1 MPHEN
6 IHNEEN
12 LGKVYDWKLMKKVLR
27 YILPYKKLF
36 VLATVFLLLSSAL
49 QLLVPYFFKLGIDK
63 YIDDKTIPDDSRIS
77 GVMYLAIIIV
87 AVLFIKT
94 ICEYG
99 HVIVTQIMGQ
109 RAMLILRTQTFE
121 HLNKLSLSYFDK
133 NPVGRLV
140 TRVTN
145 DVEAI
150 NEMFST
156 ILVASLKDILM
167 FFGSIVVLLMLDW
180 RLALIS
186 FSLLPVFLIV
196 AMIFKKKVRRVF
208 RDIRKYL
215 ARLNAMLTEDIS
227 GVKIIQAFRQEKRRR
242 EDYYKT
248 NLNYYNAGIKQLVVF
263 GIFRPLIDV
272 ITSVSTALVIVFAGI
287 SIMHSTMSIGTL
299 VAFLLY
305 IGYMFGPVVNMTQ
318 RFNIIQSSMAAAERI
333 FNLLNEKPEIQE
345 NISTAGSHSESKGLV
360 EFENVTFGYTEET
373 DVLKNVSF
381 KIEPGKSVAI
391 VGPTGA
397 GKTSIIN
404 LICRFYDTNS
414 GIVKLDNSDV
424 KNWKFEDLRKHVAI
438 VLQDAFVFS
447 RNVADNIT
455 LGDENISNEKLMH
468 AAKMVQADSFIN
480 KLNDGFDEIM
490 AERGATLSAGQ
501 RQLICFARALAHD
514 PKVLILDEATSN
526 VDPATESLIQNA
538 IETLMK
544 GRTSIIIAHRLNTI
558 KKVDEII
565 VLDNGQ
571 ILERGS
577 HEKLFAQKGIY
588 YNLCLM
594 QYGKEIESETVT
606 T

>member
-1 MPHEN
+1 
-6 IHNEEN
+6 
-12 LGKVYDWKLMKKVLR
+12 MKKAFR
-27 YILPYKKLF
+27 YVLPYKKLF
-36 VLATVFLLLSSAL
+36 VLATLFLLLSSAL
-49 QLLVPYFFKLGIDK
+49 QLMVPYFFKLGIDK
-63 YIDDKTIPDDSRIS
+63 YINDKSASQAIGIS
-77 GVMYLAIIIV
+77 GVRNLAIVIVVILII
-87 AVLFIKT
+87 KM

-99 HVIVTQIMGQ
+99 HVFATQIMGQ
-109 RAMLILRTQTFE
+109 RAMFVLRTQAFD
-121 HLNKLSLSYFDK
+121 HLKKLSLSYFDR

-156 ILVASLKDILM
+156 ILVATLKDVLM

-180 RLALIS
+180 RLALVS

-196 AMIFKKKVRRVF
+196 AVIFKKKVRKVF
-208 RDIRKYL
+208 RDIRKFL
-215 ARLNAMLTEDIS
+215 AKLNAMLTEDIS
-227 GVKIIQAFRQEKRRR
+227 GVKIIQVFRQEKRRQN
-242 EDYYKT
+242 DYYKT
-248 NLNYYNAGIKQLVVF
+248 NLDYYNAGIRQLVVF
-263 GIFRPLIDV
+263 GIFRPLVDV
-272 ITSVSTALVIVFAGI
+272 ITSISTALVIVFAGI
-287 SIMHSTMSIGTL
+287 SIMHNTMSIGTL

-333 FNLLNEKPEIQE
+333 FSLLNEKPEIQE
-345 NISTAGSHSESKGLV
+345 NNSAVTSSEKQKGYV
-360 EFENVTFGYTEET
+360 EFDNVTFGYNDET
-373 DVLKNVSF
+373 DVLNNVSF
-381 KIEPGKSVAI
+381 IIEPGKSVAI

-404 LICRFYDTNS
+404 LICRFYDTKS
-414 GIVKLDNSDV
+414 GAVKLDSTDV
-424 KNWKFEDLRKHVAI
+424 KDWNFEELRKHIAI
-438 VLQDAFVFS
+438 VLQDAFIFS
-447 RNVADNIT
+447 RNVGDNIK
-455 LGDENISNEKLMH
+455 LGNDTITKEKLRR
-468 AAKMVQADSFIN
+468 AAEMVQADSFID
-480 KLNDGFDEIM
+480 KLHDGFDEMM

-538 IETLMK
+538 IETLMR

-565 VLDNGQ
+565 VLDGGE

-577 HEKLFAQKGIY
+577 HEKLLAQKGIY

-594 QYGKEIESETVT
+594 QYGEEID
-606 T
+606 

>member
-1 MPHEN
+1 
-6 IHNEEN
+6 
-12 LGKVYDWKLMKKVLR
+12 
-27 YILPYKKLF
+27 
-36 VLATVFLLLSSAL
+36 
-49 QLLVPYFFKLGIDK
+49 
-63 YIDDKTIPDDSRIS
+63 
-77 GVMYLAIIIV
+77 
-87 AVLFIKT
+87 
-94 ICEYG
+94 
-99 HVIVTQIMGQ
+99 
-109 RAMLILRTQTFE
+109 
-121 HLNKLSLSYFDK
+121 
-133 NPVGRLV
+133 
-140 TRVTN
+140 
-145 DVEAI
+145 
-150 NEMFST
+150 
-156 ILVASLKDILM
+156 M
-167 FFGSIVVLLMLDW
+167 FFGSIAVLLMLDW

-287 SIMHSTMSIGTL
+287 SIMHSSMSIGTL

-333 FNLLNEKPEIQE
+333 FNLLNEKPEIRE
-345 NISTAGSHSESKGLV
+345 NVSATGSCSEQKGTV

-373 DVLKNVSF
+373 NVLKNVSF

-414 GIVKLDNSDV
+414 GIVKLDDSDV

-438 VLQDAFVFS
+438 VLQDAFIFS

-455 LGDENISNEKLMH
+455 LGDENISNEKFLH
-468 AAKMVQADSFIN
+468 AAKMVQADFFIN
-480 KLNDGFDEIM
+480 KLNDGFNEIM
-490 AERGATLSAGQ
+490 TERGSTLSAGQ

-538 IETLMK
+538 IETLMR

-565 VLDNGQ
+565 VLDNGE

-588 YNLCLM
+588 YNVPLG
-594 QYGKEIESETVT
+594 YNK
-606 T
+606 

>member
-1 MPHEN
+1 M
-6 IHNEEN
+6 
-12 LGKVYDWKLMKKVLR
+12 
-27 YILPYKKLF
+27 
-36 VLATVFLLLSSAL
+36 LALAAVFLIFSSAL

-63 YIDDKTIPDDSRIS
+63 YINNKTVSQNIGFT
-77 GVMYLAIIIV
+77 GVRNLAIVIAAILII
-87 AVLFIKT
+87 KM

-99 HVIVTQIMGQ
+99 HVIATQIMGQ
-109 RAMLILRTQTFE
+109 RAMFILRTQTFA

-145 DVEAI
+145 DVEAV

-156 ILVASLKDILM
+156 IFVATLKDILM
-167 FFGSIVVLLMLDW
+167 FFGSMIVLLLLDW
-180 RLALIS
+180 RLALVS
-186 FSLLPVFLIV
+186 FSLLPVFLII
-196 AMIFKKKVRRVF
+196 AMIFKKKVRKVF
-208 RDIRKYL
+208 RDLRRHL
-215 ARLNAMLTEDIS
+215 AQLNARLTEDIS
-227 GVKIIQAFRQEKRRR
+227 GVKIVQVFRQEKRRQN
-242 EDYYKT
+242 DYYKT
-248 NLNYYNAGIKQLVVF
+248 NLDYYNAGIRQLVVF

-272 ITSVSTALVIVFAGI
+272 ITSVSIAFVIVFAGI
-287 SIMHSTMSIGTL
+287 SIMHNTMSIGTL
-299 VAFLLY
+299 VAFLFY

-333 FNLLNEKPEIQE
+333 FGLINEKPEIQE
-345 NISTAGSHSESKGLV
+345 NDSTITSSEKQKGYV
-360 EFENVTFGYTEET
+360 EFDNVTFGYTDET

-404 LICRFYDTNS
+404 LICRFYDTKS
-414 GIVKLDNSDV
+414 GAVKLDGTDV
-424 KNWKFEDLRKHVAI
+424 KDWNFEDLRKHIAI
-438 VLQDAFVFS
+438 VLQDAFIFS
-447 RNVADNIT
+447 RNVADNID
-455 LGDENISNEKLMH
+455 LGDENISKEKLRH
-468 AAKMVQADSFIN
+468 AAAMVQADSFID
-480 KLNDGFDEIM
+480 KLNDGFDEMM

-538 IETLMK
+538 IETLMH

-565 VLDNGQ
+565 VLDDGG

-577 HEKLFAQKGIY
+577 HEKLIAQKGIY

-594 QYGKEIESETVT
+594 QYGEKVS
-606 T
+606 

>member
-1 MPHEN
+1 
-6 IHNEEN
+6 
-12 LGKVYDWKLMKKVLR
+12 MKKAFR
-27 YILPYKKLF
+27 YVLPYKKLF
-36 VLATVFLLLSSAL
+36 VLATLFLILSSAL

-63 YIDDKTIPDDSRIS
+63 YINDKSASQAIGIS
-77 GVMYLAIIIV
+77 GVRNLAIVIVVILII
-87 AVLFIKT
+87 KM

-99 HVIVTQIMGQ
+99 HVFATQIMGQ
-109 RAMLILRTQTFE
+109 RAMFVLRTQAFD
-121 HLNKLSLSYFDK
+121 HLKKLSLSYFDR

-156 ILVASLKDILM
+156 ILVATLKDVLM

-180 RLALIS
+180 RLALVS

-196 AMIFKKKVRRVF
+196 AVIFKKKVRKVF
-208 RDIRKYL
+208 RDIRKFL
-215 ARLNAMLTEDIS
+215 AKLNAMLTEDIS
-227 GVKIIQAFRQEKRRR
+227 GVKIIQVFRQEKRRQN
-242 EDYYKT
+242 DYYKT
-248 NLNYYNAGIKQLVVF
+248 NLDYYNAGIRQLVVF
-263 GIFRPLIDV
+263 GIFRPLVDV
-272 ITSVSTALVIVFAGI
+272 ITSISTALVIVFAGI
-287 SIMHSTMSIGTL
+287 SIMHNTMSIGTL

-345 NISTAGSHSESKGLV
+345 NNSAVTSSEKQKGYV
-360 EFENVTFGYTEET
+360 EFDNVTFGYNDET
-373 DVLKNVSF
+373 DVLNNVSF
-381 KIEPGKSVAI
+381 IIEPGKSVAI

-404 LICRFYDTNS
+404 LICRFYDTKS
-414 GIVKLDNSDV
+414 GAVKLDSTDV
-424 KNWKFEDLRKHVAI
+424 KDWNFEELRKHIAI
-438 VLQDAFVFS
+438 VLQDAFIFS
-447 RNVADNIT
+447 RNVGDNIK
-455 LGDENISNEKLMH
+455 LGNDTITKEKLRR
-468 AAKMVQADSFIN
+468 AAEMVQADSFID
-480 KLNDGFDEIM
+480 KLHDGFDEMM

-538 IETLMK
+538 IETLMR

-565 VLDNGQ
+565 VLDGGE

-577 HEKLFAQKGIY
+577 HEKLLAQKGIY

-594 QYGKEIESETVT
+594 QYGEEVS
-606 T
+606 

>member
-1 MPHEN
+1 MQNDN
-6 IHNEEN
+6 INKEKN
-12 LGKVYDWKLMKKVLR
+12 PGRVYDWNLMKKILCYV
-27 YILPYKKLF
+27 LPYKKMF
-36 VLATVFLLLSSAL
+36 ALATVFLILSSAL

-63 YIDDKTIPDDSRIS
+63 YINNKSIS
-77 GVMYLAIIIV
+77 QNIGFTGVRNLAIVIV
-87 AVLFIKT
+87 VILVVKM

-109 RAMLILRTQTFE
+109 RAMFILRTQTFE

-145 DVEAI
+145 DVEAV

-156 ILVASLKDILM
+156 ILVATLKDVLM
-167 FFGSIVVLLMLDW
+167 FFGSMIVLLMLDW
-180 RLALIS
+180 RLALVS
-186 FSLLPVFLIV
+186 FSLLPVFLII
-196 AMIFKKKVRRVF
+196 AMIFKKKVRKVF
-208 RDIRKYL
+208 RDIRKHL
-215 ARLNAMLTEDIS
+215 ARLNARLTEDIS
-227 GVKIIQAFRQEKRRR
+227 GVKIIQVFRQEKRRQN
-242 EDYYKT
+242 DYYKT
-248 NLNYYNAGIKQLVVF
+248 NRDYYNAGIRQLVVF
-263 GIFRPLIDV
+263 GIFRPLVDV
-272 ITSVSTALVIVFAGI
+272 ITSVSVAFVIVFAGI
-287 SIMHSTMSIGTL
+287 SIMHNTMSIGTL

-333 FNLLNEKPEIQE
+333 FDLINEKPEIQE
-345 NISTAGSHSESKGLV
+345 YNSTITSSEKQKGYV
-360 EFENVTFGYTEET
+360 EFDNVTFGYTDET

-404 LICRFYDTNS
+404 LICRFYDTKS
-414 GIVKLDNSDV
+414 GAVKLDGTDV
-424 KNWKFEDLRKHVAI
+424 KDWDFENLRKHIAI
-438 VLQDAFVFS
+438 VLQDAFIFS
-447 RNVADNIT
+447 RNIADNIN
-455 LGDENISNEKLMH
+455 LGDENISKEKLRH
-468 AAKMVQADSFIN
+468 AAAMVQADSFID
-480 KLNDGFDEIM
+480 KLNGGFDEMM

-538 IETLMK
+538 IETLMH

-565 VLDNGQ
+565 VLDNGE

-577 HEKLFAQKGIY
+577 HEKLIAQKGIY

-594 QYGKEIESETVT
+594 QYGEEVS
-606 T
+606 

>member
-1 MPHEN
+1 MQNDN
-6 IHNEEN
+6 INKEKN
-12 LGKVYDWKLMKKVLR
+12 PGRVYDWNLMKKILCYV
-27 YILPYKKLF
+27 LPYKKMF
-36 VLATVFLLLSSAL
+36 ALATVFLILSSAL

-63 YIDDKTIPDDSRIS
+63 YINNKSIS
-77 GVMYLAIIIV
+77 QNIGFTGVRNLAIVIV
-87 AVLFIKT
+87 VILVVKM

-109 RAMLILRTQTFE
+109 RAMFILRTQTFE

-145 DVEAI
+145 DVEAV

-156 ILVASLKDILM
+156 ILVATLKDVLM
-167 FFGSIVVLLMLDW
+167 FFGSMIVLLMLDW
-180 RLALIS
+180 RLALVS
-186 FSLLPVFLIV
+186 FSLLPVFLII
-196 AMIFKKKVRRVF
+196 AMIFKKKVRKVF
-208 RDIRKYL
+208 RDIRKHL
-215 ARLNAMLTEDIS
+215 ARLNARLTEDIS
-227 GVKIIQAFRQEKRRR
+227 GVKIIQVFRQEKRRQN
-242 EDYYKT
+242 DYYKT
-248 NLNYYNAGIKQLVVF
+248 NRDYYNAGIRQLVVF
-263 GIFRPLIDV
+263 GIFRPLVDV
-272 ITSVSTALVIVFAGI
+272 ITSVSVAFVIVFAGI
-287 SIMHSTMSIGTL
+287 SIMHNTMSIGTL

-333 FNLLNEKPEIQE
+333 FDLINEKPEIQE
-345 NISTAGSHSESKGLV
+345 NNSTITSSEKQKGYV
-360 EFENVTFGYTEET
+360 EFDNVTFGYTDET

-404 LICRFYDTNS
+404 LICRFYDTKS
-414 GIVKLDNSDV
+414 GAVKLDGTDV
-424 KNWKFEDLRKHVAI
+424 KDWDFENLRKHIAI
-438 VLQDAFVFS
+438 VLQDAFIFS
-447 RNVADNIT
+447 RNIADNIN
-455 LGDENISNEKLMH
+455 LGDENISKEKLRH
-468 AAKMVQADSFIN
+468 AAAMVQADSFID
-480 KLNDGFDEIM
+480 KLNGGFDEMM

-538 IETLMK
+538 IETLMH

-565 VLDNGQ
+565 VLDNGE

-577 HEKLFAQKGIY
+577 HEKLIAQKGIY

-594 QYGKEIESETVT
+594 QYGEEVS
-606 T
+606 

>member
-1 MPHEN
+1 MQDDN
-6 IHNEEN
+6 IHKKDSP
-12 LGKVYDWKLMKKVLR
+12 GKIYDWNLMKKILCYV
-27 YILPYKKLF
+27 LPYKKMLA
-36 VLATVFLLLSSAL
+36 LATVFLILSSAL

-63 YIDDKTIPDDSRIS
+63 YINNKSIS
-77 GVMYLAIIIV
+77 QNIGFTGVRNLAIVIV
-87 AVLFIKT
+87 VILVVKM

-109 RAMLILRTQTFE
+109 RAMFILRTQTFE

-145 DVEAI
+145 DVEAV

-156 ILVASLKDILM
+156 ILVATLKDVLM
-167 FFGSIVVLLMLDW
+167 FFGSMIVLLMLDW
-180 RLALIS
+180 RLALVS
-186 FSLLPVFLIV
+186 FSLLPVFLII
-196 AMIFKKKVRRVF
+196 AMIFKKKVRKVF
-208 RDIRKYL
+208 RDIRKHL
-215 ARLNAMLTEDIS
+215 ARLNARLTEDIS
-227 GVKIIQAFRQEKRRR
+227 GVKIIQVFRQEKRRQN
-242 EDYYKT
+242 DYYKT
-248 NLNYYNAGIKQLVVF
+248 NRDYYNAGIRQLVVF
-263 GIFRPLIDV
+263 GIFRPLVDV
-272 ITSVSTALVIVFAGI
+272 ITSVSVAFVIVFAGI
-287 SIMHSTMSIGTL
+287 SIMHNTMSIGTL

-333 FNLLNEKPEIQE
+333 FDLINEKPEIQE
-345 NISTAGSHSESKGLV
+345 NNSTITSSEKQKGYV
-360 EFENVTFGYTEET
+360 EFDNVTFGYTDET

-404 LICRFYDTNS
+404 LICRFYDTKS
-414 GIVKLDNSDV
+414 GAVKLDGTDV
-424 KNWKFEDLRKHVAI
+424 KDWDFENLRKHIAI
-438 VLQDAFVFS
+438 VLQDAFIFS
-447 RNVADNIT
+447 RNIADNIN
-455 LGDENISNEKLMH
+455 LGDENISKEKLRH
-468 AAKMVQADSFIN
+468 AAAMVQADSFID
-480 KLNDGFDEIM
+480 KLNGGFDEMM

-538 IETLMK
+538 IETLMH

-565 VLDNGQ
+565 VLDNGE

-577 HEKLFAQKGIY
+577 HEKLIAQKGIY

-594 QYGKEIESETVT
+594 QYGEEVS
-606 T
+606 

>member
-1 MPHEN
+1 MQDDN
-6 IHNEEN
+6 IHKKDSP
-12 LGKVYDWKLMKKVLR
+12 GKIYDWNLMKKILCYV
-27 YILPYKKLF
+27 LPYKKMF
-36 VLATVFLLLSSAL
+36 ALATVFLILSSAL

-63 YIDDKTIPDDSRIS
+63 YINNKSIS
-77 GVMYLAIIIV
+77 QNIGFTGVRNLAIVIV
-87 AVLFIKT
+87 VILVVKM

-109 RAMLILRTQTFE
+109 RAMFILRTQTFE

-145 DVEAI
+145 DVEAV

-156 ILVASLKDILM
+156 ILVATLKDVLM
-167 FFGSIVVLLMLDW
+167 FFGSMIVLLMLDW
-180 RLALIS
+180 RLALVS
-186 FSLLPVFLIV
+186 FSLLPVFLII
-196 AMIFKKKVRRVF
+196 AMIFKKKVRKVF
-208 RDIRKYL
+208 RDIRKHL
-215 ARLNAMLTEDIS
+215 ARLNARLTEDIS
-227 GVKIIQAFRQEKRRR
+227 GVKIIQVFRQEKRRQN
-242 EDYYKT
+242 DYYKT
-248 NLNYYNAGIKQLVVF
+248 NLDYYNAGIRQLVVF
-263 GIFRPLIDV
+263 GIFRPLVDV
-272 ITSVSTALVIVFAGI
+272 ITSVSVAFVIVFAGI
-287 SIMHSTMSIGTL
+287 SIMHNTMSIGTL

-333 FNLLNEKPEIQE
+333 FDLINEKPEIQE
-345 NISTAGSHSESKGLV
+345 NNSTITSSEKQKGYV
-360 EFENVTFGYTEET
+360 EFDNVTFGYTDET

-404 LICRFYDTNS
+404 LICRFYDTKS
-414 GIVKLDNSDV
+414 GAVKLDGTDV
-424 KNWKFEDLRKHVAI
+424 KDWDFENLRKHIAI
-438 VLQDAFVFS
+438 VLQDAFIFS
-447 RNVADNIT
+447 RNIADNIN
-455 LGDENISNEKLMH
+455 LGDENISKEKLRH
-468 AAKMVQADSFIN
+468 AAAMVQADSFID
-480 KLNDGFDEIM
+480 KLNGGFDEMM

-538 IETLMK
+538 IETLMH

-565 VLDNGQ
+565 VLDNGE

-577 HEKLFAQKGIY
+577 HEKLIAQKGIY

-594 QYGKEIESETVT
+594 QYGEEVS
-606 T
+606 

>member
-1 MPHEN
+1 MQDDN
-6 IHNEEN
+6 IHKKDSP
-12 LGKVYDWKLMKKVLR
+12 GKIYDWNLMKKILCYV
-27 YILPYKKLF
+27 LPYKKMF
-36 VLATVFLLLSSAL
+36 ALATVFLILSSAL

-63 YIDDKTIPDDSRIS
+63 YINNKSIS
-77 GVMYLAIIIV
+77 QNIGFTGVRNLAIVIV
-87 AVLFIKT
+87 VILVVKM

-109 RAMLILRTQTFE
+109 RAMFILRTQTFE

-145 DVEAI
+145 DVEAV

-156 ILVASLKDILM
+156 ILVATLKDVLM
-167 FFGSIVVLLMLDW
+167 FFGSMIVLLMLDW
-180 RLALIS
+180 RLALVS
-186 FSLLPVFLIV
+186 FSLLPVFLII
-196 AMIFKKKVRRVF
+196 AMIFKKKVRKVF
-208 RDIRKYL
+208 RDIRKHL
-215 ARLNAMLTEDIS
+215 ARLNARLTEDIS
-227 GVKIIQAFRQEKRRR
+227 GVKIIQVFRQEKRRQN
-242 EDYYKT
+242 DYYKT
-248 NLNYYNAGIKQLVVF
+248 NRDYYNAGIRQLVVF
-263 GIFRPLIDV
+263 GIFRPLVDV
-272 ITSVSTALVIVFAGI
+272 ITSVSVAFVIVFAGI
-287 SIMHSTMSIGTL
+287 SIMHNTMSIGTL

-333 FNLLNEKPEIQE
+333 FDLINEKPEIQE
-345 NISTAGSHSESKGLV
+345 NNSTITSSEKQKGYV
-360 EFENVTFGYTEET
+360 EFDNVTFGYTDET

-404 LICRFYDTNS
+404 LICRFYDTKS
-414 GIVKLDNSDV
+414 GAVKLDGTDV
-424 KNWKFEDLRKHVAI
+424 KDWDFENLRKHIAI
-438 VLQDAFVFS
+438 VLQDAFIFS
-447 RNVADNIT
+447 RNIADNIN
-455 LGDENISNEKLMH
+455 LGDENISKEKLRH
-468 AAKMVQADSFIN
+468 AAAMVQADSFID
-480 KLNDGFDEIM
+480 KLNGGFDEMM

-538 IETLMK
+538 IETLMH

-565 VLDNGQ
+565 VLDNGE

-577 HEKLFAQKGIY
+577 HEKLIAQKGIY

-594 QYGKEIESETVT
+594 QYGEEVS
-606 T
+606 